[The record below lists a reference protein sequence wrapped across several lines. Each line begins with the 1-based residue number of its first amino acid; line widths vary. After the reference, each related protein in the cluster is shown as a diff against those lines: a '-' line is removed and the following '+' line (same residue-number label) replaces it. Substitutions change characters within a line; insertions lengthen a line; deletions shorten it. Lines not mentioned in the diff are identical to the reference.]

1 MNFYNYSN
9 SQYNF
14 LEMKKSRASVS
25 GGSVSNYKPKSYLF
39 NIAFTKNSGNKK
51 ISGKGINDNIKFI
64 L

>member
-1 MNFYNYSN
+1 MNYFNYSN

-14 LEMKKSRASVS
+14 LSGNKSNHSIS
-25 GGSVSNYKPKSYLF
+25 GGSVSNYKPKADLF
-39 NIAFTKNSGNKK
+39 NIAFTKNSGSKK

>member
-1 MNFYNYSN
+1 MNYFNYSN

-14 LEMKKSRASVS
+14 LGQKKSKTSVS
-25 GGSVSNYKPKSYLF
+25 GGSVSNYKPKADLF
-39 NIAFTKNSGNKK
+39 NIAFTKNSGSKK

>member
-1 MNFYNYSN
+1 MNYYNYTN

-14 LEMKKSRASVS
+14 LKSKKSQGSVS
-25 GGSVSNYKPKSYLF
+25 GGSVSNYKPKADLF

-64 L
+64 I